1 MYWTRMDFFCL
12 PVDIKHWTFISNLI
26 MFYSGSFFFLI
37 SVKSKVD
44 VKVLGWRKESILRVF
59 SGGFVMVVRR
69 MSSFIKARC
78 QRGLR

>member
-1 MYWTRMDFFCL
+1 MDFFCL

-44 VKVLGWRKESILRVF
+44 VKVLGWRNVLKRIHFASLFRRVCD
-59 SGGFVMVVRR
+59 G
-69 MSSFIKARC
+69 C
-78 QRGLR
+78 QEDE